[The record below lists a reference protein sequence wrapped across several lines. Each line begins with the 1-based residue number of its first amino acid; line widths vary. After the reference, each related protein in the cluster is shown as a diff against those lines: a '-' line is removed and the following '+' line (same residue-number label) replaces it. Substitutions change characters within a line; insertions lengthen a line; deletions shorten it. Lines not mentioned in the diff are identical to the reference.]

1 MTTFDILPFRDNK
14 DFDPYYCL
22 IKEIFEL
29 KHQVTS
35 LRDQTDCMQKSVA
48 GLRKDLS
55 VSKAHSPQNKDKSFW
70 IHW

>member
-1 MTTFDILPFRDNK
+1 MTTTNILPFRDNK

-22 IKEIFEL
+22 IKEIIEL
-29 KHQVTS
+29 RYEVTS

-48 GLRKDLS
+48 GIRKDLS
-55 VSKAHSPQNKDKSFW
+55 ISEANSSRNKDKSFW